1 MISAVYHKSPIPNQT
16 FYIAAE
22 EQTWDDATLKELR
35 DKYNIFFNSHGV
47 RPVMLVPSS
56 NKEGCCVVIGSEDDG
71 VIKFRR
77 DMFGNFMDAMSPHW
91 IEDLIK
97 DLTDAKEYVANGGKV

>member
-1 MISAVYHKSPIPNQT
+1 MISEVYHKSPIPNQT
-16 FYIAAE
+16 FYITAE

-35 DKYNIFFNSHGV
+35 EKYNIFFNGYGV

-56 NKEGCCVVIGSEDDG
+56 NQEGCCVVIGYENDG
-71 VIKFRR
+71 VITFRR
-77 DMFGNFMDAMSPHW
+77 NMFGNFMDAMSPCW

-97 DLTDAKEYVANGGKV
+97 DLTDAKEYVENGGKV